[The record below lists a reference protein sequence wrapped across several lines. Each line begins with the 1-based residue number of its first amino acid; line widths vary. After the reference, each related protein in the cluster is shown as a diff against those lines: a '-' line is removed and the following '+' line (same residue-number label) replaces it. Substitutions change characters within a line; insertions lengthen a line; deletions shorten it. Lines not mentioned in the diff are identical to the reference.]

1 LAKLHESISQI
12 MRGEIMEKQNGI
24 AAIPQY
30 SQALPQRKESTMTTP
45 PLITMHGNGG
55 ATRFQWRAQRSYSA
69 EVPPGAL
76 DEQSRLIDGLIDL
89 AFGTLGAR
97 HLDVRVLAA
106 EPEHA

>member
-1 LAKLHESISQI
+1 MIIPRL
-12 MRGEIMEKQNGI
+12 I
-24 AAIPQY
+24 AM
-30 SQALPQRKESTMTTP
+30 S
-45 PLITMHGNGG
+45 GNGG
-55 ATRFQWRAQRSYSA
+55 ATRFQWRAQRSYAA

-76 DEQSRLIDGLIDL
+76 DEQSRLIDWLIDV